1 MAFLLVWSSLS
12 ADLPEQLATLH
23 QSLVNLRTK
32 LTTLQQQLDDLK
44 NKLNPQVIQNS
55 IDDPAPFIKF
65 AVGELNKY
73 GDQHFVIDIEDN
85 SNDFYELGL
94 KLSEKVSA
102 GNAITNIKENL
113 KIIHSDQ
120 EAALETFYAAIY
132 LGIPFN
138 NLMKQEDHKNK
149 QNLEEFYKALRND
162 SATSAE
168 EARFKAMWYGAISEI
183 IKKTTST
190 KKIDAHLKLIDNAT
204 PPSQAELEQLN
215 NIFNSYDPTD
225 KLNKPQHIT
234 TWVNN
239 NKATIED
246 VLKKSAT
253 HELNER
259 LIDFLDKNDLSY
271 LHSEA
276 FSGKNGFDVLYAIN
290 SYLSSAVENN
300 TDFAHQFF
308 MGIIKIMSTKDIMS
322 PSGQERIK
330 YRHQIMTLCSI
341 LLKNHYYES
350 WLIKLM
356 FDLLVR
362 ETAPEYVPVFI
373 EAFHFMPK
381 ESIHLILAHIHDIDN
396 KDDQEYEITI
406 PNSLEKI
413 KIQNKLRTAG
423 YSKDNLSKIFN
434 KIASLLIDKIAY
446 EKAQEF
452 TLHIIHPQPAQP
464 APVQPQPAVAHPAVI
479 IEPAKVPGINV
490 QAIEK
495 IHNNYLAWQQQNIAT
510 KDDYSKIAQLL
521 NYFIQI
527 KNILPP
533 HDQSYKKTLSDCSNI
548 VEQILKSKDMLEWL
562 IQEAGFIQTN
572 NLFKQLV
579 EFVVWMINEAG
590 QDYFL
595 NNLDRITS
603 NNLDVA
609 DASLYM
615 LVQRNNLNAIVY
627 QENLVKHLILGLAG
641 NPNQKKAAQEVF
653 VKIPAMGSIYRRKLA
668 TWFRELGGEAAV

>member
-1 MAFLLVWSSLS
+1 MKKIIMAFLLVWSSLS

-65 AVGELNKY
+65 AIDELNKY
-73 GDQHFVIDIEDN
+73 GNQHLVIDIEN
-85 SNDFYELGL
+85 SSHDFYELGS
-94 KLSEKVSA
+94 KLGEKVSA
-102 GNAITNIKENL
+102 ENAITNIKGNL

-138 NLMKQEDHKNK
+138 NLMNQEDYKNK
-149 QNLEEFYKALRND
+149 QKLEEFCKALRND

-168 EARFKAMWYGAISEI
+168 EARFKAMWYAAISEI

-204 PPSQAELEQLN
+204 PPSQAELEELN

-225 KLNKPQHIT
+225 KVNKSQHIT

-253 HELNER
+253 HKLNEL
-259 LIDFLDKNDLSY
+259 LINFLDKNDLSY
-271 LHSEA
+271 LHSES

-308 MGIIKIMSTKDIMS
+308 MGIIKIMSTKDIMT
-322 PSGQERIK
+322 PNGQERIK

-373 EAFHFMPK
+373 EAFHFMPE

-406 PNSLEKI
+406 PNSLEKV
-413 KIQNKLRTAG
+413 KIQNKLRTAA
-423 YSKDNLSKIFN
+423 YSRDKFSPIFN
-434 KIASLLIDKIAY
+434 EVTSLLIDKIARQ
-446 EKAQEF
+446 KAFEF
-452 TLHIIHPQPAQP
+452 FLHIPQAEKPEIQP
-464 APVQPQPAVAHPAVI
+464 VI
-479 IEPAKVPGINV
+479 IGVEPVEVPGVNV
-490 QAIEK
+490 QAIEEIQK
-495 IHNNYLAWQQQNIAT
+495 DYSTWQQQNIAS
-510 KDDYSKIAQLL
+510 KDDYSKISQLL
-521 NYFIQI
+521 
-527 KNILPP
+527 K
-533 HDQSYKKTLSDCSNI
+533 
-548 VEQILKSKDMLEWL
+548 
-562 IQEAGFIQTN
+562 
-572 NLFKQLV
+572 
-579 EFVVWMINEAG
+579 
-590 QDYFL
+590 
-595 NNLDRITS
+595 R
-603 NNLDVA
+603 
-609 DASLYM
+609 LYTT
-615 LVQRNNLNAIVY
+615 
-627 QENLVKHLILGLAG
+627 
-641 NPNQKKAAQEVF
+641 QKYT
-653 VKIPAMGSIYRRKLA
+653 PSSRPSI
-668 TWFRELGGEAAV
+668 